1 MRYLR
6 RLLIWIDQNLPA
18 QCPTCQQWQAKK
30 TMLYVPHRSAGWIE
44 VCSACYNNLYPGD

>member
-30 TMLYVPHRSAGWIE
+30 NDALCPPPQRR
-44 VCSACYNNLYPGD
+44 LD